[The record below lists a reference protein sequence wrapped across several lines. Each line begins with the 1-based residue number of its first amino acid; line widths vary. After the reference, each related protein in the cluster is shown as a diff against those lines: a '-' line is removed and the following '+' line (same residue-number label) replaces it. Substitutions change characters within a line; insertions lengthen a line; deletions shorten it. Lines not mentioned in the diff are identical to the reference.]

1 MLTAIFF
8 EMFQIKPSCVSPNG
22 ELGLFSN
29 VHFSKGN
36 ILPLRRPGI
45 YCSEAIADEIN
56 EYLLTLCNTPVGL
69 DCEQHVN
76 KLRRSYKIN
85 IVNKPHDVC
94 PPNWD
99 LIYDNFIVHAFSI
112 SIAQVWNYWTCFD
125 WQTGLLQPDP
135 DRPNEKLDALYLW
148 EPIAYDYV
156 YNEDANREQQCVANV
171 RSVPRFGDPHY
182 LDFVA
187 IRDIEPGDEL
197 YIVVSPCGCTDLDE
211 HNLTGGRDFVMPT
224 ASTKKELE
232 LIEEYYKAVDNY
244 KSKGV
249 LYISQSR
256 KRLTSLP

>member
-1 MLTAIFF
+1 
-8 EMFQIKPSCVSPNG
+8 MFQIKPSCVSPNG

-36 ILPLRRPGI
+36 ILPLRRPGM

-56 EYLLTLCNTPVGL
+56 EYLLTLCNTPEVGL
-69 DCEQHVN
+69 DYEQHVN

-85 IVNKPHDVC
+85 IVNKPQNVC
-94 PPNWD
+94 SPNWD

-125 WQTGLLQPDP
+125 WQTGTLQPDP

-171 RSVPRFGDPHY
+171 STVPRFGDPHY

-187 IRDIEPGDEL
+187 IRDIEPRDEL

-224 ASTKKELE
+224 GSTKKELE

-249 LYISQSR
+249 LYVSQSR
-256 KRLTSLP
+256 KRLKSLHK